1 MNTPVAAHP
10 HEMDIPLPR
19 RPGAAPGIFL
29 MVLVQLSAAP
39 PPVGAQ
45 EAFAGWRFMDDAFA
59 DLWFHGLSMVGYF
72 GFGPMPLYDPGYANR
87 MRRERAAAGAGP
99 TTLEQ
104 GAPRFLTAFHRD
116 EAFEV
121 FHFVPLYFR
130 GAGRSEALEA
140 LRAVARAGNGVPPLR
155 GRGRVGATAVAA
167 VLTRPDQR
175 RVLGEFLAA
184 LEHEWRAVV
193 QPRRMRD
200 AQRREHLIRALQS
213 RWDEAYARPLEPYL
227 SRESLTAGTVIVVP
241 GLGREGRFL
250 QGDPQRSGWS
260 VVAAGIHGEGEEA
273 VEGTLSSVVREL
285 CFPVV
290 RRAMAAFEPRLP
302 DRATAARVSDLA
314 ATRCGEL
321 LIEDA
326 APELAAAY
334 RDRFGIPPG
343 GSTGTFL
350 STSRLSAAVAAL
362 ERPLDSAIQRE
373 LNRSPDGRR
382 DSPLRFGRQGRK
394 E

>member
-1 MNTPVAAHP
+1 
-10 HEMDIPLPR
+10 
-19 RPGAAPGIFL
+19 
-29 MVLVQLSAAP
+29 
-39 PPVGAQ
+39 
-45 EAFAGWRFMDDAFA
+45 MDDAFA
-59 DLWFHGLSMVGYF
+59 DLWFHGLAMVGYF

-87 MRRERAAAGAGP
+87 MRRERAAAGTGP

-104 GAPRFLTAFHRD
+104 ASARFLTTFQSD

-121 FHFVPLYFR
+121 LHFVPLYFR

-140 LRAVARAGNGVPPLR
+140 LRAVARAGEGIPALDGP
-155 GRGRVGATAVAA
+155 GRAGAAAVAA

-184 LEHEWRAVV
+184 LEGEWRTVV

-200 AQRREHLIRALQS
+200 AQRRGHLIQALQS
-213 RWDEAYARPLEPYL
+213 RWDEAYARRLAPYL
-227 SRESLTAGTVIVVP
+227 SREGLTVGTVIVVP
-241 GLGREGRFL
+241 GLSREGRFL
-250 QGDPQRSGWS
+250 HGDPQRRDWS
-260 VVAAGIHGEGEEA
+260 VVAAGIHGEGEAA

-290 RRAMAAFEPRLP
+290 RRAIAAFESRLP
-302 DRATAARVSDLA
+302 DRPTASRVNDLA

-343 GSTGTFL
+343 GSAGKFL
-350 STSRLSAAVAAL
+350 STSRLSAGVAAL
-362 ERPLDSAIQRE
+362 ESSLDTAIQRE
-373 LNRSPDGRR
+373 LNRNPDGRR
-382 DSPLRFGRQGRK
+382 DSPPRFGRQGRK